1 MPNPEN
7 VRPHQYRKGT
17 SGNPK
22 GRPRKFVTAWTDRGY
37 KRSEINDT
45 IQAMMALTLEELRE
59 VFESPD
65 ATVFEKTIAG
75 AIRKG
80 IEKGSLYSAELLL
93 SRVYGQ
99 PKQDIET
106 TITVEQPLFAEAAP
120 ELDLLAQDERELLQ

>member
-7 VRPHQYRKGT
+7 VRPHQFKAGQ

-22 GRPRKFVTAWTDRGY
+22 GRPRKFVTAWVERGY

-45 IQAMMALTLEELRE
+45 IQAMMALTVAELRD

-65 ATVFEKTIAG
+65 ATVFEKTVAG

-106 TITVEQPLFAEAAP
+106 TITVEQPLFAESAP
-120 ELDLLAQDERELLQ
+120 ELDLLEQDERELLQ

>member
-7 VRPHQYRKGT
+7 VRPHQFKKGQ
-17 SGNPK
+17 SGNPN
-22 GRPRKFVTAWTDRGY
+22 GRPRKFVTAWTEQGY

-45 IQAMMALTLEELRE
+45 IQAMMALTMVELKD

-65 ATVFEKTIAG
+65 ATVFEKTVAG

-80 IEKGSLYSAELLL
+80 IEKGSMYTAELLL

-106 TITVEQPLFAEAAP
+106 TITVEQPLFADTEPDIELLTEA
-120 ELDLLAQDERELLQ
+120 ERELMK